1 MTATKNSTTK
11 TKKLAPSLS
20 RGNSSAPTESSVQR
34 AKNGTAR
41 AKNDA
46 VRTKSKTRPPANKA
60 QSSPTKV
67 PRAPISKPRES
78 AVTSTPS
85 TKRPGRGK
93 SVKTLFKLEQRA
105 VERTTPKILEAYES
119 NDAEA
124 LKQINTTVP
133 VVLPPPKGHVY
144 KTMELMVEICFAIA
158 NGASSYKLCD
168 QPRMPTMPTLYGWLA
183 VDPVFRK
190 MWDEAMQLRAE
201 KLVEEILEIADDNS
215 DDVDYTDEH
224 GGPHINGEN
233 IARSKLKV
241 DTRKWLA
248 SKLLPKKYGDK
259 TILSGDDENPLQ
271 LQVTAMV
278 ASSDD
283 LLKKIRGGVVE
294 GSASEVVG
302 K

>member
-1 MTATKNSTTK
+1 
-11 TKKLAPSLS
+11 
-20 RGNSSAPTESSVQR
+20 VQR
-34 AKNGTAR
+34 AKSKAP
-41 AKNDA
+41 ASKVQPPKN
-46 VRTKSKTRPPANKA
+46 RG
-60 QSSPTKV
+60 QS
-67 PRAPISKPRES
+67 APILKPRELTTTS
-78 AVTSTPS
+78 APS
-85 TKRPGRGK
+85 TKNPGRGK
-93 SVKTLFKLEQRA
+93 SKSTLFKLEQRA

-133 VVLPPPKGHVY
+133 VILPPPKGHVY

-201 KLVEEILEIADDNS
+201 KLVEEILEIADDSS

-224 GGPHINGEN
+224 GVQHINGEN

-283 LLKKIRGGVVE
+283 LLTKIRGQTVE
-294 GSASEVVG
+294 GQVVG
-302 K
+302 HRK